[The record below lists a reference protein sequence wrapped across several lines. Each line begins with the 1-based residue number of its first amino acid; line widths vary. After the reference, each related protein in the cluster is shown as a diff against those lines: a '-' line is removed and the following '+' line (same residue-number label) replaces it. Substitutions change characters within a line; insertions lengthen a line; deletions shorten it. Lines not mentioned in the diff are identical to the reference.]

1 MRYFRTLFLILLLT
15 AVLSGCA
22 AQTSYLKPYT
32 SAADDKDQMAAAML
46 QTDQASGFADDLGV
60 ISLSDAASGY
70 GGEALNDVD
79 ATEIFL
85 TGTTDARV
93 IAAKGVFTQ
102 MPPASITKILTAL
115 TALKSGVDLDT
126 VYTLTDDVVIDI
138 WDAQVCGYEPGD
150 QVTLKTLLYSMLV
163 YSGNDA
169 ANAVAS
175 AVSGGDIPAFC
186 DQMNQIAA
194 SLGATNTHFV
204 TPNGLDDPDH
214 YTTAYDLYLIFRECL
229 NYELFRDAFGLSSYT
244 GTYTHNGAQVS
255 KTWESTNYYL
265 LGNRTPPEGVH
276 VIGGK
281 TGTTDK
287 AGLCLI
293 LYVESGEENGQP
305 KGYISV
311 LLGSPDKDT
320 LYASMTNLLSNIP
333 N

>member
-1 MRYFRTLFLILLLT
+1 MKKTLFLIFCLL
-15 AVLSGCA
+15 ASACFCGCA
-22 AQTSYLKPYT
+22 SGTGYLKPYT
-32 SAADDKDQMAAAML
+32 MNSENDGSMASSML
-46 QTDQASGFADDLGV
+46 LTDTQDGFAKDLGV
-60 ISLSDAASGY
+60 VSTADAAAGY
-70 GGEALNDVD
+70 GGSALDGAD

-93 IAAKGVFTQ
+93 IAAKGIYTQ

-115 TALKSGVDLDT
+115 TALRSGIDLDET
-126 VYTLTDDVVIDI
+126 FTLTDDVVIDI
-138 WDAQVCGYEPGD
+138 YDAQVCGYEPGD
-150 QVTLKTLLYSMLV
+150 QVTLRTLLYSMLV

-186 DQMNQIAA
+186 DQMNEIAA
-194 SLGATNTHFV
+194 SLGATHTHFV

-214 YTTAYDLYLIFRECL
+214 YTTAFDLYLIFRECL
-229 NYELFRDAFGLSSYT
+229 NYDLFKDAFGMSSYT
-244 GTYTHNGAQVS
+244 GTYIHGGAEVS
-255 KTWESTNYYL
+255 KTWDSTNYYL
-265 LGNRTPPEGVH
+265 LGYKQPPEGIR

-293 LYVESGEENGQP
+293 LYVENAGDGS
-305 KGYISV
+305 GYISV